1 MTHNRVEEHNLP
13 ARTDSLLEIMLYT
26 DQQVLLPDLKA
37 LFPDLAKEL
46 FIGMQVYYVA
56 SLRNGSEGMRQRAF
70 LSEHHLEYRNRTW
83 QCEQSIR
90 AFFSG
95 VELEGKT
102 IKWIEFDAI
111 AGAQQATIKTAG
123 SEACFYFPPGWDPW
137 NWYRDSVLD
146 WLYVFAAAEEVCAS
160 PVGVER
166 CVMEQIKRAA
176 TPGEMAKWLH
186 ERGYTQVICTTT
198 TPGVFGLYKPG
209 DQ

>member
-1 MTHNRVEEHNLP
+1 MTHNLVEEHNLP

-26 DQQVLLPDLKA
+26 DQQVLLPELKA

-56 SLRNGSEGMRQRAF
+56 SLRDGSEGMRQRAF

-95 VELEGKT
+95 VELEGKP
-102 IKWIEFDAI
+102 IKWIEFETV
-111 AGAQQATIKTAG
+111 AGAQQATIKTAE
-123 SEACFYFPPGWDPW
+123 SEACFYFPPGWDPG
-137 NWYRDSVLD
+137 NWYQDSVLD
-146 WLYVFAAAEEVCAS
+146 WLYVFAVAEEVCAS

-166 CVMEQIKRAA
+166 CVMQQIKRTA
-176 TPGEMAKWLH
+176 TPEEMARWLH
-186 ERGYTQVICTTT
+186 ERGYAQVICTTT